1 VLALAGVTLLLAS
14 CGFSDPTQS
23 TLGGLGGPIA
33 EKQKGLF
40 LGVFWVAVA
49 VFILVEGGIV
59 LIMLRYRH
67 RKGQDRVPPQMHGHT
82 RLEIGWTILPTIVLA
97 GVMVP
102 TVALLW
108 DLARDPGPNALQVTV
123 EGHQWWWGFE
133 YPDLKTTYGE
143 QLPVVTADVLVIPE
157 DRDVWLTL
165 VTKGGGAADDEGVP
179 DFEVIHSF
187 WVPELAG
194 KQDVV
199 PGRSNHLLLHA
210 SEPGVYEGQ
219 CAEFCGL
226 QHTRMRLRVVA
237 MTPDEWNAWV
247 QHQQSAAV
255 APTDEQAARGLDIFM
270 NGPASGAASCTSCHS
285 IGEVAPGGDAAPNL
299 THYAD
304 PTHSCFAG
312 CTWETSDLEALRTW
326 LRDPGAARLGSK
338 MPDYQLT
345 EEEIDDLIALLMS
358 LE

>member
-1 VLALAGVTLLLAS
+1 VLALTGVTLLLAS
-14 CGFSDPTQS
+14 CGLSDPTQS
-23 TLGGLGGPIA
+23 TLGNLGGPVA
-33 EKQKGLF
+33 QKQKDLF

-67 RKGQDRVPPQMHGHT
+67 RKGQDRIPPQTHGHT

-108 DLARDPGPNALQVTV
+108 DLARDPGPDALHVTV

-133 YPDLKTTYGE
+133 YPDLKTAYGE
-143 QLPVVTADVLVIPE
+143 QGPITTADVLVIPE
-157 DRDVWLTL
+157 DRDIWLTL
-165 VTKGGGAADDEGVP
+165 VSKGGGAVDDNGVS

-187 WVPELAG
+187 WVPELGG

-199 PGRSNHLLLHA
+199 PNRENHLLLHG

-226 QHTRMRLRVVA
+226 QHGLMRLRVVV
-237 MTPDEWNAWV
+237 MTDDEWTAWV
-247 QHQQSAAV
+247 QNQQSFAV
-255 APTDEQAARGLDIFM
+255 DPTDQQAVRGLDIFM
-270 NGPASGAASCTSCHS
+270 NGPASGAAACTSCHS
-285 IGEVAPGGDAAPNL
+285 IGGTVTGGTAAPNL
-299 THYAD
+299 THFAD
-304 PTHSCFAG
+304 ATHSCFAG
-312 CTWETSDLEALRTW
+312 CTWETTDLDALRAW
-326 LRDPGAARLGSK
+326 LHDPGGVRLGSK
-338 MPDYQLT
+338 MPNYHLT
-345 EEEIDDLIALLMS
+345 DEEIDDLVALLS
-358 LE
+358 GLE